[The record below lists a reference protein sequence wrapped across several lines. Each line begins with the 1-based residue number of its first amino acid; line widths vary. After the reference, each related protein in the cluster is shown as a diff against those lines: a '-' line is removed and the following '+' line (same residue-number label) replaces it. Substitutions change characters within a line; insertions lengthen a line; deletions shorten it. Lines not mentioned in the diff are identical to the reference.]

1 MKTNNPSVRARFN
14 VQWGEVAEIRRARV
28 PLGGEW
34 QRGKPTESP
43 RIWGEQ
49 IINKLILVIQYDT
62 V

>member
-1 MKTNNPSVRARFN
+1 MRARFN

-28 PLGGEW
+28 PQGGEW